1 MLSDS
6 VIEEERK
13 RKKEQSRAERNTKG
27 GRRSERQA
35 NETFAFTELF
45 SNSGSLSSV
54 SLLETKK
61 MEMKSLREM
70 KKKEEKP
77 KRPPSQN
84 GERTPLKRLESD

>member
-13 RKKEQSRAERNTKG
+13 RKKKQSRAERNTKG

-35 NETFAFTELF
+35 DETFAFTELF

-70 KKKEEKP
+70 KKKK
-77 KRPPSQN
+77 KKNQN
-84 GERTPLKRLESD
+84 GLQVKTGKGPP

>member
-1 MLSDS
+1 MKLILGGLSDS

-70 KKKEEKP
+70 KKKK
-77 KRPPSQN
+77 KKNQN
-84 GERTPLKRLESD
+84 GLQVKTGKGPP

>member
-13 RKKEQSRAERNTKG
+13 SKKKQSRAERNTKG

-35 NETFAFTELF
+35 DETFAFTELF

-70 KKKEEKP
+70 KKKK
-77 KRPPSQN
+77 KKNQN
-84 GERTPLKRLESD
+84 GLQVKTGKGPP

>member
-35 NETFAFTELF
+35 DETFAFTELF

-70 KKKEEKP
+70 KKKK
-77 KRPPSQN
+77 KKNQN
-84 GERTPLKRLESD
+84 GLQVKTGKGPP

>member
-1 MLSDS
+1 MMPYCMLSDS

-35 NETFAFTELF
+35 DETFAFTELF

-54 SLLETKK
+54 SLLETKT

-70 KKKEEKP
+70 KKKK
-77 KRPPSQN
+77 KKNQN
-84 GERTPLKRLESD
+84 GLQVKTGKGPP

>member
-45 SNSGSLSSV
+45 SNSGSLSYV

-70 KKKEEKP
+70 KKKRRKTKTASKS
-77 KRPPSQN
+77 KR
-84 GERTPLKRLESD
+84 GKDPLEAT